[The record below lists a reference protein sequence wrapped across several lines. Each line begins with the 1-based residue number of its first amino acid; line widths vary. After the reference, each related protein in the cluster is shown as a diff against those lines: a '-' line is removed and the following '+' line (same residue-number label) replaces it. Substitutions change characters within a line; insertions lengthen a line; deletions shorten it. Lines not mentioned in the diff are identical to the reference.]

1 LIFWFLNGREE
12 AQKEQKGRRLATQ
25 VAQIFRAPIFVLFVP
40 FCGKLLLLKCGA
52 DLVPVEALDLGG
64 GHAGEGFFG

>member
-1 LIFWFLNGREE
+1 MAAKRRKRSKKEE
-12 AQKEQKGRRLATQ
+12 GWRHKSLKFFGLL
-25 VAQIFRAPIFVLFVP
+25 FFVLFVP